1 MSILKN
7 IVNFSQ
13 SLSNAIGGITPD
25 CSNSHDEN
33 YWINRLEYETD
44 DELNHMLKEEGFFN
58 WSIEIDSRYR
68 VIRLLAKTMT
78 DRGR

>member
-13 SLSNAIGGITPD
+13 ALSKVIGGITPD
-25 CSNSHDEN
+25 YSNSHDEN
-33 YWINRLEYETD
+33 YWVNRLGYETD
-44 DELNHMLKEEGFFN
+44 DELNRMLKEEGFFN
-58 WSIEIDSRYR
+58 WSVETDSRYS

-78 DRGR
+78 DRGK

>member
-13 SLSNAIGGITPD
+13 SLSKSIGEINPNY
-25 CSNSHDEN
+25 SNSHDEN

-44 DELNHMLKEEGFFN
+44 DALNYMLKEEGFFN
-58 WSIEIDSRYR
+58 WSVETDSRYS

-78 DRGR
+78 DREK